1 MAHAAVCGF
10 SDIVLRLLDAGVDVN
25 QRYRNNVTALM
36 WAASYQDGVGIRAA
50 ESVIDLLLK
59 SGAEVDAVNDRGCT
73 ALMMAAEVDHAEV
86 VDMLIRSGAD
96 SLRFHCGT
104 RGEFGTSAVQVRRGW
119 SSGCGRWVRAVC
131 GKQRC
136 ARARCVAKFRRA
148 CAVRLLDWERR
159 ASRLQDHCAETFLA
173 LR

>member
-1 MAHAAVCGF
+1 MTHAAVCGF

-73 ALMMAAEVDHAEV
+73 ALTRIETMETT
-86 VDMLIRSGAD
+86 GA
-96 SLRFHCGT
+96 
-104 RGEFGTSAVQVRRGW
+104 
-119 SSGCGRWVRAVC
+119 
-131 GKQRC
+131 
-136 ARARCVAKFRRA
+136 
-148 CAVRLLDWERR
+148 RLRR
-159 ASRLQDHCAETFLA
+159 ASMSGMGDRPVGPGSKLVVSSSLARRL
-173 LR
+173 